1 MNLKEVFTFNP
12 WRFCLALLLQ
22 IIGAVVEIVF
32 AYFLTLQFNAIRN
45 HNLRM
50 FAFFTALQLGCYILV
65 YVSDNIAGIIWQ
77 KHIQSYLHLIRQELT
92 DHYFLDGKKYHVAS
106 VQNRLTNDLNLLHND
121 YLNSFRYIAGMI
133 VSVCSVAL
141 TLLTFQWSLL
151 IACLILAI
159 MQVYLP
165 KLIDKQL
172 QKATSRVSNTNK
184 RYLKSLSDW
193 LIGLSEL
200 YRYLAG
206 QKLFEVLAKKAK
218 ALEDAKVDKEK
229 VDQKLDYLNQLVYSG
244 GDILILLLTGFL
256 VTNNMAEFGLIA
268 SIGNFSSALFASL
281 QGIANYGG
289 RMRATKELRD
299 NLLQERVVIENKE
312 NSDLETAAGFTTEDL
327 VINFKNGEE
336 LSFPNIRVN
345 AGEKV
350 LLTGDS
356 GAGKSTL
363 FKLILGEE
371 KASDGSIKY
380 FDANG
385 KIVNPDLSEIGYLAQ
400 IPTLFPTTI
409 VENITMFNDN
419 LQKYVDDAVQKV
431 QLGKDIAKFS
441 DGLDTKICLNP
452 LNVSGGQKQKIVL
465 ARSKVHQSKLIL
477 IDEGTSAIDQVATSK
492 ILQELVKTDATVVFI
507 AHNLTD
513 KVRQIFDREISL
525 TK

>member
-1 MNLKEVFTFNP
+1 M
-12 WRFCLALLLQ
+12 
-22 IIGAVVEIVF
+22 
-32 AYFLTLQFNAIRN
+32 
-45 HNLRM
+45 
-50 FAFFTALQLGCYILV
+50 
-65 YVSDNIAGIIWQ
+65 
-77 KHIQSYLHLIRQELT
+77 
-92 DHYFLDGKKYHVAS
+92 
-106 VQNRLTNDLNLLHND
+106 
-121 YLNSFRYIAGMI
+121 
-133 VSVCSVAL
+133 
-141 TLLTFQWSLL
+141 
-151 IACLILAI
+151 
-159 MQVYLP
+159 
-165 KLIDKQL
+165 